1 MAMHDDS
8 QVLSYP
14 ALSLR
19 LRQQEL
25 VAAFGRF
32 ALRTDSLEEIL
43 QEASAIAARGLEA
56 EFAKVLAY
64 EPGDMSFVVR
74 SGVGWRD
81 GVVGKARL
89 QGDLLSP
96 AGYAFRTGKPVIS
109 NHLANEQRFRTPA
122 LLAEHGVKSA
132 INVLICARDAE
143 PYGVLEGDSTRRG
156 EFNDHDVAA
165 REALANTLAEA
176 VENQQRQDARQALL
190 QENEALV
197 REKEL
202 LMKEVHHR
210 VTNSLQLVQSI
221 LIMQAR
227 KLGSAEAKERVEEAA
242 VRIRAIGA
250 VHRRLYEGGSV
261 VATDAA
267 RYLHS
272 LVADLREIAPGADA
286 GRTLTFK
293 SAAFSLPADDI
304 TPLGLITSE
313 LVTNALKY
321 GRGAI
326 EVEVR
331 RQANSLEIIVSD
343 EGAGFPDGL
352 DPVASGGLGMR
363 LIAALAKHPSGQA
376 VKVDRSVPFGRI
388 VVTTGFGGHG
398 GS

>member
-1 MAMHDDS
+1 MHDAS
-8 QVLSYP
+8 PVLSYP

-43 QEASAIAARGLEA
+43 REASAVAAKGLEA

-64 EPGDMSFVVR
+64 EPGDMAFIVR
-74 SGVGWRD
+74 SGVGWKD
-81 GVVGKARL
+81 GVVGHARL

-109 NHLANEQRFRTPA
+109 NHLASEQRFRTPEV
-122 LLAEHGVKSA
+122 LAEHGVKSA

-156 EFNDHDVAA
+156 EFNEHDIAFL
-165 REALANTLAEA
+165 EALANTLAEA
-176 VENQQRQDARQALL
+176 LENQQRQDARQALL
-190 QENEALV
+190 LENEALI

-227 KLGSAEAKERVEEAA
+227 TLGSAEAKQQVEEAA

-261 VATDAA
+261 VATDAL
-267 RYLHS
+267 RYLHA
-272 LVADLREIAPGADA
+272 LVADMREMAPGADE
-286 GRTLTFK
+286 GRPLSLDCTG
-293 SAAFSLPADDI
+293 FSLPADDI

-321 GRGAI
+321 GRGGV

-331 RQANSLEIIVSD
+331 QHADGLEIVVSD
-343 EGAGFPDGL
+343 EGDGFPEDF
-352 DPVASGGLGMR
+352 DPAASAGLGMR
-363 LIAALAKHPSGQA
+363 LISALAKHPSGQA
-376 VKVDRSVPFGRI
+376 IRIDRSVPFGRI
-388 VVTTGFGGHG
+388 AVTTSFGGHG
-398 GS
+398 AG